1 MSPPATPSR
10 RTPLLFHSDRYRLAI
25 PAVDI
30 AIIIFGT
37 NPLAPSRV
45 VITIAVSRMFTP
57 VPVAAISV
65 VTISVPISIISATL
79 VFPFTVA
86 AISITAAI
94 AAFAAISITV
104 AIAAFAA
111 ISITVAFAAFAARSL
126 PFVGLLH
133 LLL

>member
-1 MSPPATPSR
+1 MTRPATPSR

-86 AISITAAI
+86 AISITV

-104 AIAAFAA
+104 AAFAA
-111 ISITVAFAAFAARSL
+111 ISIAVAAFAARSL

>member
-1 MSPPATPSR
+1 MTRPATPSR

-94 AAFAAISITV
+94 AAFAAITVAIAAFAAISITV

-111 ISITVAFAAFAARSL
+111 ISITVAF
-126 PFVGLLH
+126 
-133 LLL
+133 

>member
-1 MSPPATPSR
+1 MRHHPGEVSPPATPRR
-10 RTPLLFHSDRYRLAI
+10 RTLLLFHSDRYRLAI

-30 AIIIFGT
+30 AIFIFGT
-37 NPLAPSRV
+37 NPLVPSRPV

-86 AISITAAI
+86 VISITAAF

-104 AIAAFAA
+104 
-111 ISITVAFAAFAARSL
+111 SFAARSL

>member
-1 MSPPATPSR
+1 
-10 RTPLLFHSDRYRLAI
+10 
-25 PAVDI
+25 VDI
-30 AIIIFGT
+30 AIFIFGT
-37 NPLAPSRV
+37 NPLVPSRPV

-65 VTISVPISIISATL
+65 VTIPVPISIISPTL
-79 VFPFTVA
+79 AFPFTVA
-86 AISITAAI
+86 AISITV

-104 AIAAFAA
+104 AAFAA
-111 ISITVAFAAFAARSL
+111 ISIAVAFAAFAARSL

>member
-65 VTISVPISIISATL
+65 VTIPVPISIISPTL
-79 VFPFTVA
+79 AFPFTVA
-86 AISITAAI
+86 AISITV
-94 AAFAAISITV
+94 AAFAAISI
-104 AIAAFAA
+104 A
-111 ISITVAFAAFAARSL
+111 VAFAAFAARSL